1 MNWHTVIARAIT
13 MLLSWMDHA
22 NLRNRVYQQSHRIEI
37 LETAISD
44 IDRINSHSSSPN
56 PLIAGVIDNTKR
68 V

>member
-13 MLLSWMDHA
+13 MLLSWMDSV
-22 NLRNRVYQQSHRIEI
+22 NLRNRVYQQSHHIEL

-44 IDRINSHSSSPN
+44 IDRINLNSAQPN
-56 PLIAGVIDNTKR
+56 KLITNIIANIKR